1 MENLKTKAIIKREKI
16 IDAAVKV
23 FLRKGFEK
31 ATVREIAREAG
42 ITTGAIYHHYR
53 NKDELIHDENENI
66 QE

>member
-31 ATVREIAREAG
+31 ATVR
-42 ITTGAIYHHYR
+42 
-53 NKDELIHDENENI
+53 
-66 QE
+66 